1 LTNAA
6 IEQPTQPLATQGI
19 REYLRILRRR
29 RWLVLGT
36 FLGVVFTTWVVS
48 TRMTPIFEATT
59 QLELQ
64 TTPSGN
70 PQQQFEGGGVD
81 ERDLQTQATLMKS
94 HAVLS
99 RAAKELRLTSVN
111 DLKNAVDVEL
121 VRDTQIVEIRVEHRL
136 PEEAEAWA
144 NAITSAYQAYR
155 QERIIE
161 RIVALSESIGKQ
173 IQEAETKIAALDQ
186 SVASGARDLAVV
198 KNERDSLV
206 TSRQALEA
214 QRQNL
219 PGVEAIR
226 SGSGLVIAPAEAS
239 DSPVRPKTIT
249 NLAFGGVIG
258 LLLAVGLALLTE
270 TLADR
275 ITSPE
280 EIEERLS
287 TTVLGHVPSVKEAK
301 GGDRASLVLLDDP
314 VSGAAEA
321 YRTLRTNLRFLSL
334 ERPLNAILLTSA
346 VPGEGKTTT
355 ATNLAVAFAQAGT
368 RTILLSADLRRP
380 SAHKF
385 FGLPDTVGLVGALN
399 PEVPIDETLQA
410 TGIKNFRIMSAGGLP
425 PNPTEILGSARFSV
439 LMNSLI
445 EASDTLII
453 DAPPALGLADAS
465 ALASKVDGVV
475 FVVDTHLVTRREL
488 SHAADQIRKAG
499 GRIIGAVVNSVEPE
513 EGYGYY
519 YPHYYQDLEDE
530 EEEQPGPTGQQQ
542 LPRLKGWEAT
552 GS

>member
-1 LTNAA
+1 
-6 IEQPTQPLATQGI
+6 
-19 REYLRILRRR
+19 
-29 RWLVLGT
+29 
-36 FLGVVFTTWVVS
+36 
-48 TRMTPIFEATT
+48 
-59 QLELQ
+59 
-64 TTPSGN
+64 
-70 PQQQFEGGGVD
+70 
-81 ERDLQTQATLMKS
+81 MKS
-94 HAVLS
+94 PAVLS
-99 RAAKELRLTSVN
+99 RAAKELKLSSAD
-111 DLKNAVDVEL
+111 DLKGAIDVEL
-121 VRDTQIVEIRVEHRL
+121 LRDTQIVEIRVEHRL

-144 NAITSAYQAYR
+144 NAITAAYQAYR
-155 QERIIE
+155 QERIVE
-161 RIVALSESIGKQ
+161 RIVALSGTISKQ
-173 IQEAETKIAALDQ
+173 IEEAEAKIAALDQ

-219 PGVEAIR
+219 PGLEAVR
-226 SGSGLVIAPAEAS
+226 SGSGLVIAPAQAS
-239 DSPVRPKTIT
+239 ESPVRPKVFT

-287 TTVLGHVPSVKEAK
+287 ATVLGHVPSVKEAK
-301 GGDRASLVLLDDP
+301 GGDRSSLVLLDDP

-355 ATNLAVAFAQAGT
+355 AANLAVAFAQAGT
-368 RTILLSADLRRP
+368 RTVLLSADLRRP

-439 LMNSLI
+439 LLNSLI

-465 ALASKVDGVV
+465 ALSSKVDGVL

-519 YPHYYQDLEDE
+519 YPHYYQELEEE
-530 EEEQPGPTGQQQ
+530 EEEQPGPPGQQQ
-542 LPRLKGWEAT
+542 LPRVKGWEAT